1 MTFGER
7 VKELRLKKGLSQREL
22 GERMGGITQQTI
34 AQYEKSEN
42 YPKLETIRRIAK
54 ALDVPF
60 DNLVPFDDGL
70 RLWIKEKK
78 QSTQNNI
85 SGKRKALDKK
95 IDQLNDDGIQK
106 MSDYADDIIKI
117 PEYRKEDTS
126 HQTSALNAAHERAD
140 IEVTEEMKK
149 HDDDIMNDDSEW
161 N

>member
-42 YPKLETIRRIAK
+42 YPKLETSRRIAK

-117 PEYRKEDTS
+117 PEYRKDNE
-126 HQTSALNAAHERAD
+126 
-140 IEVTEEMKK
+140 
-149 HDDDIMNDDSEW
+149 
-161 N
+161 

>member
-42 YPKLETIRRIAK
+42 YPKLE
-54 ALDVPF
+54 
-60 DNLVPFDDGL
+60 
-70 RLWIKEKK
+70 
-78 QSTQNNI
+78 
-85 SGKRKALDKK
+85 

-117 PEYRKEDTS
+117 PEYRKDNE
-126 HQTSALNAAHERAD
+126 
-140 IEVTEEMKK
+140 
-149 HDDDIMNDDSEW
+149 
-161 N
+161 

>member
-70 RLWIKEKK
+70 QLSNYENKH
-78 QSTQNNI
+78 SSQNNNSAKI
-85 SGKRKALDKK
+85 KALD
-95 IDQLNDDGIQK
+95 
-106 MSDYADDIIKI
+106 
-117 PEYRKEDTS
+117 
-126 HQTSALNAAHERAD
+126 
-140 IEVTEEMKK
+140 
-149 HDDDIMNDDSEW
+149 
-161 N
+161 

>member
-70 RLWIKEKK
+70 SLWIKEKK
-78 QSTQNNI
+78 QSTQKNI
-85 SGKRKALDKK
+85 SGKSKALDKK

-117 PEYRKEDTS
+117 PEYRKDNE
-126 HQTSALNAAHERAD
+126 
-140 IEVTEEMKK
+140 
-149 HDDDIMNDDSEW
+149 
-161 N
+161 

>member
-70 RLWIKEKK
+70 RLWIKEKN

-117 PEYRKEDTS
+117 PEYRKDNE
-126 HQTSALNAAHERAD
+126 
-140 IEVTEEMKK
+140 
-149 HDDDIMNDDSEW
+149 
-161 N
+161 

>member
-1 MTFGER
+1 MQWRYTGYDIWWKSKR
-7 VKELRLKKGLSQREL
+7 ITLKKGIIATWTWWKN
-22 GERMGGITQQTI
+22 GGITQQTI

-117 PEYRKEDTS
+117 PEYRKDNE
-126 HQTSALNAAHERAD
+126 
-140 IEVTEEMKK
+140 
-149 HDDDIMNDDSEW
+149 
-161 N
+161 

>member
-1 MTFGER
+1 MTIGER

-22 GERMGGITQQTI
+22 GERMGGITQQTN

-60 DNLVPFDDGL
+60 DKLVPFDDGL

-117 PEYRKEDTS
+117 PEYRKDNE
-126 HQTSALNAAHERAD
+126 
-140 IEVTEEMKK
+140 
-149 HDDDIMNDDSEW
+149 
-161 N
+161 

>member
-22 GERMGGITQQTI
+22 GERVGGITQQTI

-117 PEYRKEDTS
+117 PEYRKDNE
-126 HQTSALNAAHERAD
+126 
-140 IEVTEEMKK
+140 
-149 HDDDIMNDDSEW
+149 
-161 N
+161 